1 MRYFALACDY
11 DGTLATEGQVNS
23 ATLEALHRL
32 RQSGRKIIL
41 VTGRQLEDIRT
52 VFPQL
57 DLCDVVVAENGA
69 VLYCPATRET
79 QILAAPPPEAFV
91 QALQSRQ
98 VQPLSLGKVIVASW
112 HPQETTILQTIRDLG
127 LELQVTFNKGAV
139 MVLPSGI
146 NKASG
151 LRAALADLGLSP
163 HNVVAIGD
171 AENDH
176 TFMNLC
182 EFSVA
187 VANALPMIKERA
199 DWVTSSSRGEGVI
212 ELIEQL
218 LLSDLNAVPISP
230 MRHHIVLGIR
240 AEQTPVYLPSYGTN
254 VLIAGLSGGGKS
266 TLATGILE
274 RLGKEGYQFCI
285 LDPEGDY
292 ERFEGAVVIGNR
304 RQVPEVPEIL
314 DLLARPDQ
322 NLIVNLLGVGL
333 DQRPAFLAELLPSL
347 LELRSRTGRP
357 HWLVIDEAHHLLPT
371 SWQPA
376 ALTLPKTLNGI
387 LLITVHPDHI
397 ATPALSLVDTLIAVG
412 QSPDKTFSSFCN
424 AIGHCPPLKL
434 PETLASGTALAW
446 FQRLEPLPFQF
457 EMLPPQ
463 MERQR
468 HQRNYAEGNLGDDK
482 SFYFR
487 GLNAKLNLR
496 AQNLMMFAQ
505 LAEGIDDET
514 WQYHLQRGDY
524 SSWFRNAIKDE
535 SLAQEVAQIEQS
547 DLTVAESRDR
557 VVKMIEQHYTLPI

>member
-11 DGTLATEGQVNS
+11 DGTLATEGQVTS
-23 ATLEALHRL
+23 ATLEALNRL

-41 VTGRQLEDIRT
+41 VTGRQLEDVGT

-69 VLYCPATRET
+69 VLYCPGTRET
-79 QILAAPPPEAFV
+79 QILAAPPPAVFV

-127 LELQVTFNKGAV
+127 LELQVSFNKGAV

-151 LRAALADLGLSP
+151 LRAALAYLGLSP
-163 HNVVAIGD
+163 HNVVAVGD

-176 TFMNLC
+176 AFMNLC

-187 VANALPMIKERA
+187 VANALPMVKERA
-199 DWVTSSSRGEGVI
+199 DWVTSSSHGEGVT

-218 LLSDLNAVPISP
+218 LISDLNAVPTAP
-230 MRHHIVLGIR
+230 MRHHIVLGKH
-240 AEQTPVYLPSYGTN
+240 ADKTPVYLPSYGAN
-254 VLIAGLSGGGKS
+254 VMIAGLSGAGKS

-304 RQVPEVPEIL
+304 RYVPEVSEIL
-314 DLLARPDQ
+314 DLLAKPDQ
-322 NLIVNLLGVGL
+322 NLIINLLGVAL
-333 DQRPAFLAELLPSL
+333 DQRPAFLAGLLPSL
-347 LELRSRTGRP
+347 FELRSRTGRP
-357 HWLVIDEAHHLLPT
+357 HWLVIDEAHHMLPV

-376 ALTLPKTLNGI
+376 ALSLPKTLNGI

-412 QSPDKTFSSFCN
+412 QSPDKTFSSFCSS
-424 AIGHCPPLKL
+424 IGHCPPLKL
-434 PETLASGTALAW
+434 PETLANGNALAW
-446 FQRLEPLPFQF
+446 FQRLDPLPFQF
-457 EMLPPQ
+457 EILPPQ

-468 HQRNYAEGNLGDDK
+468 HQRNYAEGSLGDDK

-487 GLNAKLNLR
+487 GPKTNLNLR

-524 SSWFRNAIKDE
+524 SVWLRDAIKDE
-535 SLAQEVAQIEQS
+535 SLAKEIAQVEQS
-547 DLTVAESRDR
+547 DLTMAESRNR
-557 VVKMIEQHYTLPI
+557 VIKMIEQHYTLPT